1 MNNTIL
7 KSISLI
13 QYVSDLHLEKKIN
26 NRSIIAKKPYLIL
39 AGDIGYPFQNNY
51 KNFLLHMSYIFNKV
65 FLIAGNHE
73 YDLLKKDENINDRD
87 LLINNICASRNNLFF
102 LQQKTYKICEKDN
115 ISIAGCTL
123 WAKLPKSKYEYHLT
137 HKLWL
142 ENILKNNPNDNYI
155 VATHHAPLFE
165 CLPSYSLNKTPNY
178 FASDQKDIINNK
190 NLLLWIHG
198 HTHYNNNITV
208 NGLNIV
214 SNQYGSYE
222 FPLKGYN

>member
-73 YDLLKKDENINDRD
+73 YDLLKKDENK
-87 LLINNICASRNNLFF
+87 LFRT
-102 LQQKTYKICEKDN
+102 LY
-115 ISIAGCTL
+115 SI
-123 WAKLPKSKYEYHLT
+123 
-137 HKLWL
+137 
-142 ENILKNNPNDNYI
+142 I
-155 VATHHAPLFE
+155 
-165 CLPSYSLNKTPNY
+165 
-178 FASDQKDIINNK
+178 
-190 NLLLWIHG
+190 
-198 HTHYNNNITV
+198 
-208 NGLNIV
+208 
-214 SNQYGSYE
+214 
-222 FPLKGYN
+222 

>member
-1 MNNTIL
+1 MSNLLL
-7 KSISLI
+7 KSIFRI
-13 QYVSDLHLEKKIN
+13 QYVSDLHLEKNFN

-39 AGDIGYPFQNNY
+39 AGDVGYPFENNY
-51 KNFLLHMSYIFNKV
+51 KNFLLHMSYIFDKV
-65 FLIAGNHE
+65 FIISGNHE
-73 YDLLKKDENINDRD
+73 YDFLRKDENINDRD
-87 LLINNICASRNNLFF
+87 LLINNTCASRNNLFF
-102 LQQKTYKICEKDN
+102 LQEQTHTICEKDN

-123 WAKLPKSKYEYHLT
+123 WSKLPKSKHEYHLK

-142 ENILKNNPNDNYI
+142 ENIIKNNPNNNYI

-165 CLPSYSLNKTPNY
+165 CLPSY

-190 NLLLWIHG
+190 NLLLWLHG
-198 HTHYNNNITV
+198 HTHLNKNIII

-222 FPLKGYN
+222 FPLRGYK

>member
-1 MNNTIL
+1 MSNLLL
-7 KSISLI
+7 KSIFRI
-13 QYVSDLHLEKKIN
+13 QYVSDLHLEKNFN

-39 AGDIGYPFQNNY
+39 AGDVGYPFENNY
-51 KNFLLHMSYIFNKV
+51 KNFLLHMSYIFDKV
-65 FLIAGNHE
+65 FIISGNHE
-73 YDLLKKDENINDRD
+73 YDFLRKDENINDRD
-87 LLINNICASRNNLFF
+87 LLINNTCASRNNLFF
-102 LQQKTYKICEKDN
+102 LQEQTHTICEKDN

-123 WAKLPKSKYEYHLT
+123 WSKLPKSKHEYHLK

-142 ENILKNNPNDNYI
+142 ENIIKNNPNNNYI

-165 CLPSYSLNKTPNY
+165 CLPSYSLNGTQNY

-190 NLLLWIHG
+190 NLLLWLHG
-198 HTHYNNNITV
+198 HTHLNKNIII